1 MPEAMVASE
10 AAGTPLRLE
19 QRAKLRS
26 FVGVSL
32 KNGLLN
38 ILTLTLYRF
47 WGRTEVRKRIWSSTY
62 LNDEAFEYTGRGME
76 LFIGFLIATGLTLVF
91 LLVVVGVQFLGPLGA
106 LLLLPIYVGLGAVV
120 GFAIF
125 AATRYQASRTA
136 WRGVRFQLTGSAVDY
151 GLGFLGRGLLSLVTF
166 GWYWPAAELRNAAPL
181 WSGLRFGDRAFA
193 FDLNEARKEN
203 IYGPYVLAWL
213 GGLFAYALI
222 IAAAVGMAG
231 AVEDDPNAVP
241 EAGAIALLY
250 IAMLVG
256 GLVVVL
262 ASAAYRAA
270 VLRAV
275 VRGIRFDGV
284 RAKLK
289 INAVGVIQLLLGNAV
304 LLIFSLGFL
313 TPMVQARTVRFV
325 INRLT
330 LAGQADLASVN
341 QSPTTGPRQ
350 GEGLAD
356 AFDISLV

>member
-1 MPEAMVASE
+1 MPDSMLASE
-10 AAGTPLRLE
+10 AAGEPLRLE

-26 FVGVSL
+26 FVGISL

-91 LLVVVGVQFLGPLGA
+91 LLVVVGVQFLGPLGG
-106 LLLLPIYVGLGAVV
+106 LLLLPIYVGLGAVI

-151 GLGFLGRGLLSLVTF
+151 GLAFLGRGLLSLVTF

-203 IYGPYVLAWL
+203 IYGPYVLAWI
-213 GGLFAYALI
+213 GGLFAYAVI
-222 IAAAVGMAG
+222 VVAVLGMAG
-231 AVEDDPNAVP
+231 AAEEDPNAVP
-241 EAGAIALLY
+241 EAGAIALFYL
-250 IAMLVG
+250 ALLVASF
-256 GLVVVL
+256 VMIL
-262 ASAAYRAA
+262 AGAAYRAA
-270 VLRAV
+270 ILRAV

-284 RAKLK
+284 RPKLD
-289 INAVGVIQLLLGNAV
+289 IRATGIIRLLLGNAV

-313 TPMVQARTVRFV
+313 TPMAQARTVRFV

-330 LAGQADLASVN
+330 LAGQVDLDSVN
-341 QSPTTGPRQ
+341 QSPDTCLRQ